1 MKEIIGI
8 FGSAVYLGSDIDE
21 KAKSLGF
28 ALAQENV
35 RLITG
40 ACSGLP
46 YQVAKTAFQTK
57 KTEIWGFSPAIDFE
71 EQVRLTPDDD
81 NQIYSKLIYVDKRYE
96 DFDISI
102 RRKMRNI
109 SSTAACHAGIII
121 AGRWGTLNEVSNLYD
136 MGKVIGVLTGTG
148 GAADKIEEL
157 NTEFKKPSD
166 AIFIHESNPVLLVT
180 KLLIEIRTLENS

>member
-81 NQIYSKLIYVDKRYE
+81 NQICL
-96 DFDISI
+96 
-102 RRKMRNI
+102 
-109 SSTAACHAGIII
+109 
-121 AGRWGTLNEVSNLYD
+121 LYTSD
-136 MGKVIGVLTGTG
+136 
-148 GAADKIEEL
+148 AADE
-157 NTEFKKPSD
+157 
-166 AIFIHESNPVLLVT
+166 
-180 KLLIEIRTLENS
+180 